1 MGENTDT
8 PGAQCMDTKAC
19 SGQHVVWACIAHRGE
34 KPPLGKAGIMPE
46 FNLASLIVVAAVAA
60 VAIYA
65 VRHLVRIGKGKDS
78 CCSGAG
84 GGARTVQKTKHV
96 EVADTDPAHYPFT
109 TQVRVRDMV
118 CEGCVEN
125 VQNALNALPG
135 TWATVDL
142 ASRTANVRTKAAPD
156 VAALEK
162 AIENA
167 GYSVIRM

>member
-1 MGENTDT
+1 
-8 PGAQCMDTKAC
+8 
-19 SGQHVVWACIAHRGE
+19 
-34 KPPLGKAGIMPE
+34 MPE
-46 FNLASLIVVAAVAA
+46 FNFVSVVIVVAVAA
-60 VAIYA
+60 AAVYA

-84 GGARTVQKTKHV
+84 GGAPDVKKTKHV

-109 TQVRVRDMV
+109 TQIRVRDMV

-142 ASRTANVRTKAAPD
+142 ASRTATVRTKTEPD
-156 VAALEK
+156 ENVLEH
-162 AIENA
+162 AIEDA
-167 GYSVIRM
+167 GYSIIRL

>member
-1 MGENTDT
+1 
-8 PGAQCMDTKAC
+8 
-19 SGQHVVWACIAHRGE
+19 
-34 KPPLGKAGIMPE
+34 MPE

-84 GGARTVQKTKHV
+84 GGTRTIQKTKHV
-96 EVADTDPAHYPFT
+96 EVADTDPTHYPFT

-142 ASRTANVRTKAAPD
+142 ASRTATVRTKPLRTQGTASSGCR
-156 VAALEK
+156 ALSPK
-162 AIENA
+162 AIPRRPSFGA
-167 GYSVIRM
+167 AFLFVGQLRHGG

>member
-1 MGENTDT
+1 
-8 PGAQCMDTKAC
+8 
-19 SGQHVVWACIAHRGE
+19 
-34 KPPLGKAGIMPE
+34 MPE
-46 FNLASLIVVAAVAA
+46 FNLASVIVVAAVAA
-60 VAIYA
+60 VATYA

-142 ASRTANVRTKAAPD
+142 ASRTACVRTKAAPD
-156 VAALEK
+156 VATLEK

>member
-1 MGENTDT
+1 
-8 PGAQCMDTKAC
+8 
-19 SGQHVVWACIAHRGE
+19 
-34 KPPLGKAGIMPE
+34 MPE

-84 GGARTVQKTKHV
+84 GGTRTIQKTKHV

-142 ASRTANVRTKAAPD
+142 ASRTACVRTKAAPD

-167 GYSVIRM
+167 GHSVIRM

>member
-1 MGENTDT
+1 MVWNT
-8 PGAQCMDTKAC
+8 
-19 SGQHVVWACIAHRGE
+19 
-34 KPPLGKAGIMPE
+34 PLRKAGVMPE
-46 FNLASLIVVAAVAA
+46 FNLASFIVVAAVAA

-125 VQNALNALPG
+125 IQNALNALPG

-142 ASRTANVRTKAAPD
+142 ASRTACVRTKAAPD
-156 VAALEK
+156 VVALEK

>member
-1 MGENTDT
+1 
-8 PGAQCMDTKAC
+8 
-19 SGQHVVWACIAHRGE
+19 
-34 KPPLGKAGIMPE
+34 MPE
-46 FNLASLIVVAAVAA
+46 FNLASFIVVAAVAA

-118 CEGCVEN
+118 C
-125 VQNALNALPG
+125 
-135 TWATVDL
+135 
-142 ASRTANVRTKAAPD
+142 
-156 VAALEK
+156 
-162 AIENA
+162 
-167 GYSVIRM
+167 

>member
-1 MGENTDT
+1 MHGRKGTLRT
-8 PGAQCMDTKAC
+8 VCCPGMH
-19 SGQHVVWACIAHRGE
+19 HVWRR
-34 KPPLGKAGIMPE
+34 KPPLRKAGIMPE
-46 FNLASLIVVAAVAA
+46 FNLASFIVVAAVAA

-118 CEGCVEN
+118 
-125 VQNALNALPG
+125 
-135 TWATVDL
+135 
-142 ASRTANVRTKAAPD
+142 
-156 VAALEK
+156 
-162 AIENA
+162 
-167 GYSVIRM
+167 